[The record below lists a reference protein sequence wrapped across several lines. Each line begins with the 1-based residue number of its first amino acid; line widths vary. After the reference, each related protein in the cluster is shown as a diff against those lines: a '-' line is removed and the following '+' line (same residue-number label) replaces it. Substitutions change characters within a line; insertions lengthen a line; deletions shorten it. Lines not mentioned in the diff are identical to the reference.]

1 MATRIIEYGNV
12 PNTGAAYPVVP
23 ADHQIGSQSAM
34 TASASSAQSSAL
46 NSETRVVL
54 VQSDEAIK
62 VALNANPTATD
73 NDYKIVAGG
82 EQYFAVQ
89 RGANWKVAI
98 KT

>member
-12 PNTGAAYPVVP
+12 GNTGAAFPIVP
-23 ADHQIGSQSAM
+23 ADHEITQQSAL
-34 TASASSAQSSAL
+34 TASASSAQSAAV
-46 NSETRVVL
+46 NAETRIVL

-62 VALNANPTATD
+62 VAVNANPTATD
-73 NDYKIVAGG
+73 NNYKIVAGG

-89 RGANWKVAI
+89 RGMSWKVAI